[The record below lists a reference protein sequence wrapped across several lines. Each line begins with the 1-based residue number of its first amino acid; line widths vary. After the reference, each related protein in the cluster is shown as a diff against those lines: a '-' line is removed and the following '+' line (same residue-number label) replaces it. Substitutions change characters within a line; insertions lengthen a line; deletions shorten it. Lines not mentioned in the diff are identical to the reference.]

1 MECHSG
7 KYSQEWWKY
16 NMKTQELVSEFLH
29 ENPDKHITAVGTNTI
44 GSLQWG
50 NDKLQIT
57 KEFAL
62 FIINKLEK
70 V

>member
-1 MECHSG
+1 
-7 KYSQEWWKY
+7 
-16 NMKTQELVSEFLH
+16 MKTQELVSEFLH